1 MMWSCVGLLVD
12 LSAGLL
18 NKSLI
23 KYRAVFTNN
32 CAPRTETLTLD
43 NCLAK
48 AVGVNERVNIRI
60 VWVVCYVELFLYR
73 PAIISRRSDLS
84 DYLPSFFVCHCD
96 GSCRPGCSSSDLAML
111 ADTHTLRDVSLYSS
125 RTLCMCLSAC
135 KVQREPI
142 NRTVS
147 NTNWNRVFR
156 TQWRTLSGMLWNF
169 CDFGAVSC
177 VKTYFLTC
185 LPRKINWNSSKF
197 KSTQVHWRYTKQK
210 RACQGGS
217 CSLPTVIVRPV
228 SVKLFWS
235 LVRWASWIVKCVGRI
250 FRKYYYVLVYERP
263 SGQMSLKNRAMLAVD
278 SWSAESADN
287 QASCALSRITS
298 TRCAKI

>member
-32 CAPRTETLTLD
+32 YAPRTVTLTLD

-135 KVQREPI
+135 KVQREP
-142 NRTVS
+142 TEQ
-147 NTNWNRVFR
+147 FQ
-156 TQWRTLSGMLWNF
+156 TQTEIACFGHSGEHCPACCEIFVILVP
-169 CDFGAVSC
+169 CHVLRL
-177 VKTYFLTC
+177 TFL
-185 LPRKINWNSSKF
+185 LAYR
-197 KSTQVHWRYTKQK
+197 
-210 RACQGGS
+210 
-217 CSLPTVIVRPV
+217 
-228 SVKLFWS
+228 
-235 LVRWASWIVKCVGRI
+235 
-250 FRKYYYVLVYERP
+250 ER
-263 SGQMSLKNRAMLAVD
+263 
-278 SWSAESADN
+278 
-287 QASCALSRITS
+287 
-298 TRCAKI
+298 